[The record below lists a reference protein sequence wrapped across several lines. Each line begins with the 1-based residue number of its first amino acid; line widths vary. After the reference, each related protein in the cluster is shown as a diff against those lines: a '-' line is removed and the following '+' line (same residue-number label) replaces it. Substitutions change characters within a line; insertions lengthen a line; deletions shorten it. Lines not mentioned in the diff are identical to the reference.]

1 VECARAKRLDN
12 NQISLI
18 VFDIDNF
25 DIINR
30 NYGFLFGDELLRV
43 IADHMKNCVRLMDIV
58 GRIGGEEFGLILPG
72 AAKGDAAKV
81 ADRILSGLPDMT
93 KEMRIQISAQLALS
107 GGVATFP
114 EDAEEAG
121 KLVERAKTALLSAK
135 ITGGNRIKCF

>member
-1 VECARAKRLDN
+1 LERLHEECARAKRLDN

-43 IADHMKNCVRLMDIV
+43 IANHMKNCVRLMDIV

-93 KEMRIQISAQLALS
+93 KEMRIQISAQLALRRR
-107 GGVATFP
+107 
-114 EDAEEAG
+114 
-121 KLVERAKTALLSAK
+121 KK
-135 ITGGNRIKCF
+135 IT